1 MLTLPKIIDRTEQPY
16 VAIKSRIT
24 VEEIGPT
31 AQNLMPELF
40 SWLRD
45 HGIEPAGPEFL
56 KYNVIDMKRKLEIE
70 FGVPTASPVSGDE
83 RVLAGA
89 LRSGHY
95 ATLIYRGPYDGLY
108 DANGTL
114 IDWGKK
120 MSIKWDMSE
129 TEEGDQFGCR
139 LEVYLTDP
147 GTELDPE
154 KQETEVTIRLSD

>member
-1 MLTLPKIIDRTEQPY
+1 MLTLPKIVDRVEQPY

-24 VEEIGPT
+24 VQEIGPT

-40 SWLRD
+40 GWLRD

-89 LRSGHY
+89 LPSGRY
-95 ATLIYRGPYDGLY
+95 ATLIYRGPYDRLY
-108 DANGTL
+108 DANAAL
-114 IDWGKK
+114 IDWAKK
-120 MSIKWDMSE
+120 KSIKWDMSE
-129 TEEGDQFGCR
+129 TGEGDRFGCR

-147 GTELDPE
+147 ETELDPV
-154 KQETEVTIRLSD
+154 KRETEVTIRLAN